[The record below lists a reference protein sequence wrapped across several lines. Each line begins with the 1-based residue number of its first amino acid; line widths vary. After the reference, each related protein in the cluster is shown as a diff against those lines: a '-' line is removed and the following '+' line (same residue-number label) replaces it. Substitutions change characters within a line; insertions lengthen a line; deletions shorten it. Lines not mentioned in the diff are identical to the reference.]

1 MSRRTTLNN
10 AVELS
15 MKKLCVLPMLA
26 AVSIAMSGCGWL
38 FGDKGVF
45 RDRGDDYRR
54 VQVEKPLQV
63 PPELTQ
69 AEGEEDFAIPA
80 IAYTSTLEGKFAV
93 PRPEPLEGNPE
104 AEQVKI
110 QTLASS
116 SWILVEAS
124 PGEVWPRVRQFL
136 NTNQLNVTRA
146 DATGGVIETAWLQ
159 PKADGAARERYRF
172 RIEQGV
178 QRGSSEVYILQGGAR
193 AGDNWPD
200 TSSDPARE
208 QEMVKALAQFIADN
222 GSTGAVSMLAER
234 GIESKGKIFL
244 TKQSGENP
252 YLRLDL
258 PFERAWASMTTALP
272 KAGFTVDDLNRSER
286 EFWVRYTPPKDPED
300 KEGWWSRF
308 WSWVFNSNDEAID
321 DKTVYVLRVQALE
334 NSGEAVRIDLS
345 RQDGK
350 AANTALE
357 EELLNRIKNKLS

>member
-1 MSRRTTLNN
+1 
-10 AVELS
+10 
-15 MKKLCVLPMLA
+15 MKKLFLLSAVA
-26 AVSIAMSGCGWL
+26 AASIAMSGCGWL
-38 FGDKGVF
+38 FGDKGIF

-63 PPELTQ
+63 PPDLTH
-69 AEGEEDFAIPA
+69 AEGDADFAIPA
-80 IAYTSTLEGKFAV
+80 IAYTSTLEGKFQV

-110 QTLASS
+110 QTLGGN
-116 SWILVEAS
+116 SWILVEAA

-159 PKADGAARERYRF
+159 PKSLEGHEGESVARERYRF

-178 QRGSSEVYILQGGAR
+178 QRGSSEVYIVQADAR

-200 TSSDPARE
+200 KSSDPARE
-208 QEMVKALAQFIADN
+208 QEMIKAIAQFVADN
-222 GSTGAVSMLAER
+222 GGTGAVSMLAQR
-234 GIESKGKIFL
+234 GIESKGKVFL
-244 TKQSGENP
+244 NKQVGEAP

-272 KAGFTVDDLNRSER
+272 KAGFTVDDLNHTEH
-286 EFWVRYTPPKDPED
+286 EFWLRYTPPKDPND
-300 KEGWWSRF
+300 QPGWWSRF
-308 WSWVFNSNDEAID
+308 WSWVFHSNDDAID
-321 DKTVYVLRVQALE
+321 EKTVYVLHLQSTA
-334 NSGEAVRIDLS
+334 SADEAVRIDLT

-350 AANTALE
+350 AIKAGVD